1 MKYPPYIFA
10 FALFAAATIAAADES
25 VPPETAGASH
35 EAATP
40 SPQTAASPQTVA
52 APQPD
57 IVWSAPAVEVKTAP
71 EDVEWLSTTVQ
82 IPPQLAPPLGLNISS
97 DGGRYQYEALEQ
109 GAEKT
114 LQPEPI
120 PKQHMAGRK
129 PMIAIV
135 IDDMGL
141 DRLHSAR
148 AVRLPPAV
156 VLSYLP
162 YSSNIAQQTDAAKK
176 AGHELM
182 LHLPMQPERKTAD
195 PGPGYLGVE
204 MAPLALHERVMK
216 NLESFTGYVGV
227 NNHMGSKFTKDRDG
241 LAIVM
246 AALAEKKLMF
256 LDSRTAP
263 GSVAE
268 KVAREHGMQS
278 THRDVFLDDDVAPA
292 AVAKSLIQV
301 EQVARRAGAAIAI
314 GHPKDVT
321 LAALEKWLPSL
332 AAKGYELV
340 PVSQIIALRNAPKVA
355 TAAKA
360 AP

>member
-10 FALFAAATIAAADES
+10 FALFAAASIAAADETRMAPEK
-25 VPPETAGASH
+25 PPS
-35 EAATP
+35 
-40 SPQTAASPQTVA
+40 A
-52 APQPD
+52 APE
-57 IVWSAPAVEVKTAP
+57 IVWTAPAVDVKTAA
-71 EDVEWLSTTVQ
+71 EDVEWLSTQVQ
-82 IPPQLAPPLGLNISS
+82 MPPLLAPPLGLNISS

-120 PKQHMAGRK
+120 PQQHMAGRK

-141 DRLHSAR
+141 DRVHSAR
-148 AVRLPPAV
+148 ATRLPAGV
-156 VLSYLP
+156 TLSYLP
-162 YSSNIAQQTDAAKK
+162 YSPNVKQQTDSARL

-195 PGPGYLGVE
+195 PGPGFLGVE
-204 MAPLALHERVMK
+204 MTPLALHERVIK
-216 NLESFTGYVGV
+216 NLDSFSGYVGV

-241 LAIVM
+241 LGIVM
-246 AALAEKKLMF
+246 AALVEKKMMF

-263 GSVAE
+263 GSIAE
-268 KVAREHGMQS
+268 KIAREHGIKA

-321 LAALEKWLPSL
+321 LAALEKWLPTL

-340 PVSQIIALRNAPKVA
+340 PVSQIITLRNAPKLTSAAIPQSV
-355 TAAKA
+355 AKA
-360 AP
+360 TP

>member
-35 EAATP
+35 ETAT
-40 SPQTAASPQTVA
+40 ASHETTTA
-52 APQPD
+52 APQTG
-57 IVWSAPAVEVKTAP
+57 IVWSAPAVQVKTAP

-82 IPPQLAPPLGLNISS
+82 MPPLLAPPLGLNISS

-141 DRLHSAR
+141 DRVHSAR

-278 THRDVFLDDDVAPA
+278 THRDVFLDDDTAPA

-340 PVSQIIALRNAPKVA
+340 PVSQVIALRNAPKIA

-360 AP
+360 SP

>member
-10 FALFAAATIAAADES
+10 FALFAAAGIAAAEE
-25 VPPETAGASH
+25 VRTAPERPAPKTVEAPP
-35 EAATP
+35 P
-40 SPQTAASPQTVA
+40 V
-52 APQPD
+52 
-57 IVWSAPAVEVKTAP
+57 IWSAPAVEVKTAP
-71 EDVEWLSTTVQ
+71 GDVEWLSTQVQ
-82 IPPQLAPPLGLNISS
+82 MPPLLAPPLGLNISS

-120 PKQHMAGRK
+120 PQQHMAGRK

-141 DRLHSAR
+141 DRAHSAR
-148 AVRLPPAV
+148 ATKLPAGV
-156 VLSYLP
+156 TLSYLP
-162 YSSNIAQQTDAAKK
+162 YSRNIAQQTAEARKG
-176 AGHELM
+176 GHELM

-204 MAPLALHERVMK
+204 MAPLALHDRVVK
-216 NLESFTGYVGV
+216 NLASFSGYVAV

-241 LAIVM
+241 LGIVM
-246 AALAEKKLMF
+246 AALAEQNLMF

-268 KVAREHGMQS
+268 KIAREHGLKA

-292 AVAKSLIQV
+292 AVAKSLMQV

-321 LAALEKWLPSL
+321 LAALEKWLPTL
-332 AAKGYELV
+332 AEKGFELV
-340 PVSQIIALRNAPKVA
+340 PVSQIITLRSAPKTTPGEKPESV
-355 TAAKA
+355 AKA

>member
-10 FALFAAATIAAADES
+10 FALFAIATIASAEEVRTAPEKKQ
-25 VPPETAGASH
+25 PPVVQPEI
-35 EAATP
+35 
-40 SPQTAASPQTVA
+40 VWA
-52 APQPD
+52 APA
-57 IVWSAPAVEVKTAP
+57 IEVKTSP
-71 EDVEWLSTTVQ
+71 DDVEWLSTQVHM
-82 IPPQLAPPLGLNISS
+82 PPLLAPPLGLNISS

-109 GAEKT
+109 GAEKA

-120 PKQHMAGRK
+120 PQQHMAGRK

-141 DRLHSAR
+141 DRAHSAR
-148 AVRLPPAV
+148 ATRLPAEV
-156 VLSYLP
+156 TLSYLP
-162 YSSNIAQQTDAAKK
+162 YSQNIRQQTAEARK

-182 LHLPMQPERKTAD
+182 LHMPMQPERKTAD
-195 PGPGYLGVE
+195 PGPGHLGVG
-204 MAPLALHERVMK
+204 MTPLALHDRVIK
-216 NLESFTGYVGV
+216 NLDAFDGYTGV

-246 AALAEKKLMF
+246 AALAERKMMF

-263 GSVAE
+263 GSIAE
-268 KVAREHGMQS
+268 KIAREHGMKT

-321 LAALEKWLPSL
+321 LAALEKWLPTL

-340 PVSQIIALRNAPKVA
+340 PVSQVITLRNAPKVV
-355 TAAKA
+355 TGSSHPQSIAKVT
-360 AP
+360 P

>member
-10 FALFAAATIAAADES
+10 FALFAAASIAVAAES

-35 EAATP
+35 KTAT
-40 SPQTAASPQTVA
+40 ASHETTA

-57 IVWSAPAVEVKTAP
+57 IVWSAPAVQVKTAP

-82 IPPQLAPPLGLNISS
+82 MPPLLAPPLGLNISS

-120 PKQHMAGRK
+120 SKQHMAGRK

-148 AVRLPPAV
+148 AVKLPPAV

-162 YSSNIAQQTDAAKK
+162 YSPNIAQQTDAAKQ

-195 PGPGYLGVE
+195 PGPDYLGVE

-216 NLESFTGYVGV
+216 NLESFTGYVSV

-256 LDSRTAP
+256 LDSKTAP
-263 GSVAE
+263 GSIAE

-278 THRDVFLDDDVAPA
+278 THRDVFLDDDTAPA
-292 AVAKSLIQV
+292 AVANSLIQV

-340 PVSQIIALRNAPKVA
+340 PVSQIIALRNAPKLA
-355 TAAKA
+355 TAAKVTK
-360 AP
+360 

>member
-10 FALFAAATIAAADES
+10 FALFAAASIAAADE
-25 VPPETAGASH
+25 VRTAPEK
-35 EAATP
+35 ATP
-40 SPQTAASPQTVA
+40 DP
-52 APQPD
+52 APAV
-57 IVWSAPAVEVKTAP
+57 VWSAPAVEVKTAP
-71 EDVEWLSTTVQ
+71 EDVEWLSTQVQ
-82 IPPQLAPPLGLNISS
+82 IPPLLAPPLGLNISS

-120 PKQHMAGRK
+120 PHQHMAGRK

-141 DRLHSAR
+141 DRAHSVR
-148 AVRLPPAV
+148 ATKLAAGVT
-156 VLSYLP
+156 LSYLP
-162 YSSNIAQQTDAAKK
+162 YSSSIIQQTDEARKN
-176 AGHELM
+176 GHELM

-195 PGPGYLGVE
+195 PGPGYLGVG
-204 MAPLALHERVMK
+204 MSPLALHERVTK
-216 NLESFTGYVGV
+216 NLAAFSGYVGV

-241 LAIVM
+241 LGIVM
-246 AALAEKKLMF
+246 AALAEKDLMF

-268 KVAREHGMQS
+268 KIAREHGLKS

-292 AVAKSLIQV
+292 AVAKSLLQV

-321 LAALEKWLPSL
+321 LAALEKWLPTLES
-332 AAKGYELV
+332 KGFELV
-340 PVSQIIALRNAPKVA
+340 PVSRVITLRSPPKV
-355 TAAKA
+355 TGIEKPETVAKA
-360 AP
+360 TP

>member
-10 FALFAAATIAAADES
+10 FALFAVATIASAEEVRTA
-25 VPPETAGASH
+25 PEKTKPVEATAP
-35 EAATP
+35 E
-40 SPQTAASPQTVA
+40 VVWA
-52 APQPD
+52 APP
-57 IVWSAPAVEVKTAP
+57 VEVKTAP
-71 EDVEWLSTTVQ
+71 EDVEWLSTQVQ
-82 IPPQLAPPLGLNISS
+82 MPPLLAPPLGLNISS

-120 PKQHMAGRK
+120 PQQHMAGRK

-141 DRLHSAR
+141 DRVHSAR
-148 AVRLPPAV
+148 ATRLPAGV
-156 VLSYLP
+156 TLSYLP
-162 YSSNIAQQTDAAKK
+162 YSQSIGQQTGDARK

-204 MAPLALHERVMK
+204 MAPLALHERVIK
-216 NLESFTGYVGV
+216 NLDAFAGYTGV

-246 AALAEKKLMF
+246 AALAERKMMF

-263 GSVAE
+263 GSIAE
-268 KVAREHGMQS
+268 KIAREHGMKA
-278 THRDVFLDDDVAPA
+278 THRDVFLDDDTAPSSVAR
-292 AVAKSLIQV
+292 SLIQV

-321 LAALEKWLPSL
+321 LAALEKWLPTL
-332 AAKGYELV
+332 AAKGFELV
-340 PVSQIIALRNAPKVA
+340 PVSQVITLRNAPKVV
-355 TAAKA
+355 TGEVKPQSIAKA
-360 AP
+360 TP

>member
-25 VPPETAGASH
+25 VPPETASVH
-35 EAATP
+35 KPAAADP
-40 SPQTAASPQTVA
+40 K
-52 APQPD
+52 PD
-57 IVWSAPAVEVKTAP
+57 ILWSAPAVEVKTAP

-82 IPPQLAPPLGLNISS
+82 MPPQLAPPLGLNISS

-120 PKQHMAGRK
+120 PRQHMAGRK

-141 DRLHSAR
+141 DRIHSAR

-162 YSSNIAQQTDAAKK
+162 YSSNIKSQTDEAKK

-204 MAPLALHERVMK
+204 MAPLALHERVIR
-216 NLESFTGYVGV
+216 NLESFTGYVAV
-227 NNHMGSKFTKDRDG
+227 NNHMGSKFTKDSDG

-246 AALAEKKLMF
+246 EALAQRKLMF

-278 THRDVFLDDDVAPA
+278 THRDVFLDDDTAPA

-332 AAKGYELV
+332 AAKGFELV
-340 PVSQIIALRNAPKVA
+340 PVSQVITLRNAPKVA

-360 AP
+360 SP